1 MTTTL
6 FGLRRMLAAAVLA
19 VLVAGGIG
27 LATQVAHAQLKGDEK
42 LAKGIDAFNA
52 GDFDGALRIYTEIA
66 GDKTQEKPVRREALL
81 GIGRANFAKNNKEK
95 AKSALHELLDLE
107 PPLVELNPD
116 EEAPPLM
123 KLYYSVRRE
132 KQGTLAVE
140 RADPGI
146 KTIAVLD
153 FMNRSVVDKEERE
166 KFNPMEKGFAELIIN
181 QLRGSVQLKVV
192 ERERIGWIMDE
203 IGLENTPGKFDVG
216 SAVRVGKQLGVNA
229 VVLGSFIKFKGEMW
243 LGARLVKVETSEIL
257 ATEDIKGDADNFFEL
272 AEKLSVKI
280 AKGVN
285 VNISEAQVEKGTETK
300 SLDAMMS
307 YSEGLVLV
315 EKGDYDGAVKK
326 FEEALMKDPTY
337 DKARI
342 KAQSL
347 KPLLRS

>member
-1 MTTTL
+1 MRTIRL
-6 FGLRRMLAAAVLA
+6 GLSGMIAGAALAM
-19 VLVAGGIG
+19 LVAGALVCAAPG
-27 LATQVAHAQLKGDEK
+27 ARAQVKGDEK

-52 GDFDGALRIYTEIA
+52 GNFDGALKIYTELA
-66 GDKTQEKPVRREALL
+66 GDMSQAKPVRREAIL

-95 AKSALHELLDLE
+95 AKTALHDLLDLE

-132 KQGTLAVE
+132 KQGTMAVE

-153 FMNRSVVDKEERE
+153 FKNRSVDDKE
-166 KFNPMEKGFAELIIN
+166 KFEPMEKGFAELIIN
-181 QLRGSVQLKVV
+181 QLRGAVQLKVV

-216 SAVRVGKQLGVNA
+216 SAVRVGKQLGVHA
-229 VVLGSFIKFKGEMW
+229 VVLGSFIKFKGEIW

-257 ATEDIKGDADNFFEL
+257 ATEDIKGDADNFFDL

-285 VNISEAQVEKGTETK
+285 VNITEAQVEKGTETK

-326 FEEALMKDPTY
+326 FEEALTKDPTY

>member
-1 MTTTL
+1 M
-6 FGLRRMLAAAVLA
+6 RKRMLWVL
-19 VLVAGGIG
+19 LAGLLTLPAFAG
-27 LATQVAHAQLKGDEK
+27 AQGKGDDK
-42 LAKGIDAFNA
+42 LARGTDYFNA
-52 GDFDGALRIYTEIA
+52 GDFDNAINIYTAVA
-66 GDKTQEKPVRREALL
+66 GDKTLDKPVRREALL
-81 GIGRANFAKNNKEK
+81 GLGRAYFAKNNKEK
-95 AKSALHELLDLE
+95 AKSVLGELLDFE
-107 PPLVELNPD
+107 PPIVELNPD
-116 EEAPPLM
+116 QESPPLM
-123 KLYYSVRRE
+123 KLYYAVRRE
-132 KQGTLAVE
+132 KQGNLSVE

-153 FMNRSVVDKEERE
+153 FKNRSIDDKA
-166 KFNPMEKGFAELIIN
+166 KFDPMEKGFSELIIS
-181 QLRGSVQLKVV
+181 QLRGSVQLKLV

-216 SAVRVGKQLGVNA
+216 SAVRVGKQLGVHA
-229 VVLGSFIKFKGEMW
+229 IVLGSFIKVKGEIW

-257 ATEDIKGDADNFFEL
+257 ATDEVKGDADNFFDL

-285 VNISEAQVEKGTETK
+285 VNVSEAQVEKGTETK

-326 FEEALMKDPTY
+326 FEEALVRDPTY
-337 DKARI
+337 DKARM

>member
-1 MTTTL
+1 MT
-6 FGLRRMLAAAVLA
+6 AAASGCLLLA
-19 VLVAGGIG
+19 ITAGA
-27 LATQVAHAQLKGDEK
+27 LFLSHTEAASQAKGDAR
-42 LAKGIDAFNA
+42 LAKATDSYNS
-52 GDFDGALRIYTEIA
+52 GDFESAIRVYTEIA
-66 GDKTQEKPVRREALL
+66 GDKVLDKPVRREAML
-81 GIGRANFAKNNKEK
+81 GLGRSYFAKNNKEK
-95 AKSALHELLDLE
+95 AKSALNDALSLE
-107 PPLVELNPD
+107 PPMVELDPD

-123 KLYYSVRRE
+123 KLYYAVRRE
-132 KQGTLAVE
+132 KQGNLQVE

-153 FMNRSVVDKEERE
+153 FKNRSVDDKE
-166 KFNPMEKGFAELIIN
+166 KFDPMEKGFSELIIN

-192 ERERIGWIMDE
+192 ERERIAWIMDE
-203 IGLENTPGKFDVG
+203 IGLENTPGKFDVA
-216 SAVRVGKQLGVNA
+216 SAVRVGKQLGVHA

-257 ATEDIKGDADNFFEL
+257 ATEDIKGDADEFFTL
-272 AEKLSVKI
+272 AEKLSAKI

-285 VNISEAQVEKGTETK
+285 VNITEAQIEKGTETK

-307 YSEGLVLV
+307 YSEGLMLV

-326 FEEALMKDPTY
+326 FEEALQKDPTY

>member
-1 MTTTL
+1 MRTIL
-6 FGLRRMLAAAVLA
+6 ERMVNAAGGLMFAALA
-19 VLVAGGIG
+19 VGGM
-27 LATQVAHAQLKGDEK
+27 LLLHAEASAQAKGDARLVK
-42 LAKGIDAFNA
+42 ATDSFNS
-52 GDFDGALRIYTEIA
+52 GDFEGAIRVYNEIV
-66 GDKTQEKPVRREALL
+66 GDKSLDKPVRREAML
-81 GIGRANFAKNNKEK
+81 GLGRSYFAKNNKEK
-95 AKSALHELLDLE
+95 AKSALNDLLELE
-107 PPLVELNPD
+107 PPLVELDPD

-132 KQGTLAVE
+132 KQGNLSVE

-153 FMNRSVVDKEERE
+153 FKNRSVDDKE
-166 KFNPMEKGFAELIIN
+166 KFDPMEKGFSELIIN
-181 QLRGSVQLKVV
+181 QLRGAVQLKVV
-192 ERERIGWIMDE
+192 ERERISWIMDE
-203 IGLENTPGKFDVG
+203 IGLENTPGKFDVA
-216 SAVRVGKQLGVNA
+216 SAVRVGKQLGVHA

-257 ATEDIKGDADNFFEL
+257 ATEDVKGDADEFFAL
-272 AEKLSVKI
+272 AEKLSMKV

-285 VNISEAQVEKGTETK
+285 VNITEAQIEKGTETK

-326 FEEALMKDPTY
+326 FEEALQKDPTY

>member
-1 MTTTL
+1 MKKALERMIRVARGVL
-6 FGLRRMLAAAVLA
+6 FALPALGILI
-19 VLVAGGIG
+19 LVQAD
-27 LATQVAHAQLKGDEK
+27 ASAQVKGDAR
-42 LAKGIDAFNA
+42 LAKATDSFNS
-52 GDFDGALRIYTEIA
+52 GDFEGAIRVYNEIA
-66 GDKTQEKPVRREALL
+66 LDKSLDKPVRREAML
-81 GIGRANFAKNNKEK
+81 GLGRSYFAKNNKEK
-95 AKSALHELLDLE
+95 AKGALNDLLELE
-107 PPLVELNPD
+107 PPLVELDPD

-123 KLYYSVRRE
+123 KLYYAVRRE
-132 KQGTLAVE
+132 KQGNLSVE

-153 FMNRSVVDKEERE
+153 FKNRSVDDKE
-166 KFNPMEKGFAELIIN
+166 KFDPMEKGFSELIIN
-181 QLRGSVQLKVV
+181 QLRGAVQLKVV
-192 ERERIGWIMDE
+192 ERERISWIMDE
-203 IGLENTPGKFDVG
+203 IGLENTPGKFDVA
-216 SAVRVGKQLGVNA
+216 SAVRVGKQLGVHA

-257 ATEDIKGDADNFFEL
+257 ATEDVKGDADEFFVL
-272 AEKLSVKI
+272 AEKLSMKV

-285 VNISEAQVEKGTETK
+285 VNITEAQIEKGTETK
-300 SLDAMMS
+300 SLDAMMA

-326 FEEALMKDPTY
+326 FEEALKKDPTY

>member
-1 MTTTL
+1 MRTRMQGLMHALSGGCILL
-6 FGLRRMLAAAVLA
+6 FA
-19 VLVAGGIG
+19 VAG
-27 LATQVAHAQLKGDEK
+27 LLLVHADAVAQGKGDER
-42 LAKGIDAFNA
+42 LAKAIDSFNA
-52 GDFDGALRIYTEIA
+52 GDFEGAIRSYTEIA
-66 GDKTQEKPVRREALL
+66 GDKSLDKPVRREAML
-81 GIGRANFAKNNKEK
+81 GLGRSYFAKNNKEK
-95 AKSALHELLDLE
+95 AKEALGDLLDLE

-123 KLYYSVRRE
+123 KLYYAVRRE
-132 KQGTLAVE
+132 KQGNMTVE

-153 FMNRSVVDKEERE
+153 FKNRSVDDKE
-166 KFNPMEKGFAELIIN
+166 KFDPMEKGFSELMIN
-181 QLRGSVQLKVV
+181 QLRGAVQLKVI

-203 IGLENTPGKFDVG
+203 IGLENTPGKFDVA
-216 SAVRVGKQLGVNA
+216 SAVRVGKQLGVHA

-243 LGARLVKVETSEIL
+243 LGARLVKVETSEII
-257 ATEDIKGDADNFFEL
+257 ATEDVKGDADDFFDL
-272 AEKLSVKI
+272 AEKLSVKV

-285 VNISEAQVEKGTETK
+285 VNITEAQVEKGTETK
-300 SLDAMMS
+300 SLDAMMA

-326 FEEALMKDPTY
+326 FEEALQKDPTY